1 MAEGRIVLCLFHLF
15 FISTVSSLLSNT
27 KDSLVIRE
35 AEKTSDASKFIVV
48 HSPNYVTFL
57 PNAGAIPSDEISNV
71 IGLAMGFSSTKELNW
86 AGLLAGDVFHRPKAN
101 VLITVDGVTKDD
113 KFDLPGKAASFPVAE
128 SEGAS
133 SLGGILSTSSVTQEN
148 LPTRVTDV
156 FGGKSL
162 TVSVSGSEL
171 LAAAGHASGTNSHTS
186 FWNQAE
192 DKFKQIEENDV
203 QGLTDLTFSKE
214 EIIKRL
220 EKADFG
226 KGVKFAPSTK
236 EFTVSIQG
244 KGNAIFNMEKKEDFL
259 LFAEID
265 AILQILEKLNANPSL
280 IQDGVPDMFTLS
292 FSSVKGLRR
301 RYGDKSLQAEG
312 AIQLLKDVIPKIV
325 RKFVDLYNGNV
336 LVEVLSLEWFG
347 NLHTKYPQE
356 MHVVYQE
363 VQPHL
368 LSQSMDMFHDQL
380 PSVTL
385 RKDLEETVKQSL
397 CESLQN
403 KLLSIQSPLRVSCV
417 EKHRE
422 RRAVP
427 VGAAPVKADSNV
439 DLSKVNLAPE
449 YSEDYPI
456 IFNIWLWLVVVL
468 VLSIYVVCLVMW
480 YMDPGRDSIIYR
492 MTSQRIKTD

>member
-1 MAEGRIVLCLFHLF
+1 MAEGRIVRCLFHLL
-15 FISTVSSLLSNT
+15 FISTVSSLLSNA

-35 AEKTSDASKFIVV
+35 AEKTSDASKFIIA
-48 HSPNYVTFL
+48 HSPSYVTFL
-57 PNAGAIPSDEISNV
+57 PNAGAIPSDEVSNV
-71 IGLAMGFSSTKELNW
+71 IALALGFSSTKELDW

-113 KFDLPGKAASFPVAE
+113 KFDLPGRAAAYPVTE

-148 LPTRVTDV
+148 LPTHVTNV

-171 LAAAGHASGTNSHTS
+171 LAAAGHATGTNSHTS

-192 DKFKQIEENDV
+192 DKFKQIEEDSV
-203 QGLTDLTFSKE
+203 QGLEDLLVTKE

-220 EKADFG
+220 EKANFG
-226 KGVKFAPSTK
+226 KGVKFASSTK
-236 EFTVSIQG
+236 EFTVSIPG
-244 KGNAIFNMEKKEDFL
+244 KENAIFNMEKKEDFL

-265 AILQILEKLNANPSL
+265 AILQILEKLNSNPSL
-280 IQDGVPDMFTLS
+280 VEDGVPDMFTLS
-292 FSSVKGLRR
+292 LSSVKGLRR

-312 AIQLLKDVIPKIV
+312 AIQFLKDMIPKIV
-325 RKFVDLYNGNV
+325 KKFADLYNGNV
-336 LVEVLSLEWFG
+336 LVEVLSLEWLG
-347 NLHTKYPQE
+347 DLHTKYPHE

-368 LSQSMDMFHDQL
+368 LTQSMDMFHDHL

-385 RKDLEETVKQSL
+385 RNDLEETVKQSL

-403 KLLSIQSPLRVSCV
+403 KLLSVQSRLRVSCV
-417 EKHRE
+417 GRHRE
-422 RRAVP
+422 RRAAG
-427 VGAAPVKADSNV
+427 GAAQVKAAPNI
-439 DLSKVNLAPE
+439 DLSKVNLGAQ
-449 YSEDYPI
+449 YSGHYPI
-456 IFNIWLWLVVVL
+456 IFNIWLWLLVVL

>member
-1 MAEGRIVLCLFHLF
+1 MNIATEMTEKYPNIVILPADKGRV
-15 FISTVSSLLSNT
+15 TVVMDNT
-27 KDSLVIRE
+27 DCYDKM
-35 AEKTSDASKFIVV
+35 DALGNDKQTYEELKRD
-48 HSPNYVTFL
+48 PTPAL
-57 PNAGAIPSDEISNV
+57 QQ
-71 IGLAMGFSSTKELNW
+71 FS
-86 AGLLAGDVFHRPKAN
+86 R
-101 VLITVDGVTKDD
+101 
-113 KFDLPGKAASFPVAE
+113 

-171 LAAAGHASGTNSHTS
+171 LAAAGHASGSNSHTS
-186 FWNQAE
+186 YWNQAE

-220 EKADFG
+220 EKTDFG
-226 KGVKFAPSTK
+226 KGVKFASSTK
-236 EFTVSIQG
+236 EFSVSIPG

-301 RYGDKSLQAEG
+301 RYGDKSLQADG
-312 AIQLLKDVIPKIV
+312 AIELLKDVIPKIV
-325 RKFVDLYNGNV
+325 KKFVDLYNGNV

-347 NLHTKYPQE
+347 DLHTKYPQE
-356 MHVVYQE
+356 MRVVYQE
-363 VQPHL
+363 VQSHL
-368 LSQSMDMFHDQL
+368 FSQSMDMFHDQL

-385 RKDLEETVKQSL
+385 RNDLEETVKQSL

-403 KLLSIQSPLRVSCV
+403 KLLSIQSPLRVSCGGR
-417 EKHRE
+417 HRE
-422 RRAVP
+422 RRAAP

>member
-1 MAEGRIVLCLFHLF
+1 M
-15 FISTVSSLLSNT
+15 LSNS
-27 KDSLVIRE
+27 KDSLVIKDP
-35 AEKTSDASKFIVV
+35 EKTSDASKFIVA
-48 HSPNYVTFL
+48 HSPSYVTFL
-57 PNAGAIPSDEISNV
+57 PNAGAISSDEISNV

-86 AGLLAGDVFHRPKAN
+86 AGLLAGDVFRRPKAN

-113 KFDLPGKAASFPVAE
+113 KFDVAGKAASYPVAE

-133 SLGGILSTSSVTQEN
+133 SLGGILSTSGVTQEN

-171 LAAAGHASGTNSHTS
+171 LAAAGHAVGTNSHTS

-192 DKFKQIEENDV
+192 DKFEEIEENNV
-203 QGLTDLTFSKE
+203 QGLGDLSVTKE
-214 EIIKRL
+214 EILRRL
-220 EKADFG
+220 AKAEFG

-236 EFTVSIQG
+236 EFTVAIPG
-244 KGNAIFNMEKKEDFL
+244 KGHAVFNMEKKEDFL

-280 IQDGVPDMFTLS
+280 IQDGVPDMFTLTL
-292 FSSVKGLRR
+292 SSVKGLRR
-301 RYGDKSLQAEG
+301 RYGDNSLQVEG
-312 AIQLLKDVIPKIV
+312 AVQFLKEVIPMLVK
-325 RKFVDLYNGNV
+325 KFVDLYNGNV
-336 LVEVLSLEWFG
+336 LVEVLTLEWFG
-347 NLHTKYPQE
+347 DLHTKYPQE

-363 VQPHL
+363 VKPHL
-368 LSQSMDMFHDQL
+368 LSQSKDMFHDHL

-385 RKDLEETVKQSL
+385 RHDLEETVKQSL

-403 KLLSIQSPLRVSCV
+403 KLLSIQSPLRVSCIG
-417 EKHRE
+417 KRRE
-422 RRAVP
+422 RRAAVR
-427 VGAAPVKADSNV
+427 AAQVKADPN
-439 DLSKVNLAPE
+439 KANLGPE

-456 IFNIWLWLVVVL
+456 IFNIWLWLVIVL
-468 VLSIYVVCLVMW
+468 VLSLYAVCVIMW